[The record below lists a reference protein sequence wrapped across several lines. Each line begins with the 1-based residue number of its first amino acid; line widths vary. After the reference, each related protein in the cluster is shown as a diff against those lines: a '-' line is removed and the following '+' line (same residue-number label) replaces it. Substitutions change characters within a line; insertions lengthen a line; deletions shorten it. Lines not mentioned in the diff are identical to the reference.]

1 MAGEVKLGAKTLN
14 SIAETLSEIPI
25 DKREAAAAKLGFDV
39 DALNQVIAN
48 PKAKGAKALLTNVA
62 EKLGGGIEA
71 TQEFVNQVL
80 GRAKTD
86 LEMVGAKAA
95 QGGKVPPAVQPAFRA
110 ESLGKERGY
119 TTQPPIGG
127 PIVPAPQ
134 SKALQT
140 AQKTPSF
147 YPSETV
153 DAATGAPMSS
163 QTAVV
168 PYGSAFDRPTAAQ
181 AEVAGAAAQAKPG
194 PAGRGVSEMTPEAKT
209 PRAEGYRTEAERA
222 ADLGLSMDMN
232 LTPEARRAAK
242 YGLGL
247 GGVAAAGLGAKA
259 LLEQKP
265 FAVNPEAQQAAP
277 TVAIAGT
284 DTPEKVNSVVDNAV
298 SAGGLTGEQ
307 GEQVKQQV
315 QTLEQVLEA
324 AQAKLGKKLDQDR
337 ARIEFYQLLDKVVDG
352 VASMIGANALM
363 NKNLPYALDFSK
375 GPQIDWNARLA
386 SVTKEYQTGV
396 ANLMS
401 KYKIEKTAEMAQARA
416 AERKL
421 EKEEER
427 AFRQEMQTE
436 RLAAERQ
443 AAEQK
448 QITKAEETAEGKAAK
463 LSASVALALDETI
476 APGRLLTEKKNLI
489 TLGIDQFGKDEI
501 NSMIKKATE
510 GVEGDRNVLRQLGVS
525 WDALWGADEKLNAKE
540 QQAVTKKFA
549 ELLNERMTKQ
559 ALGQAPAAESPDL
572 QAKRARLE
580 ELKRKAATGG
590 Q

>member
-427 AFRQEMQTE
+427 AYREKRDQEE
-436 RLAAERQ
+436 RDFQIQKIAMEQNIKLPEATYKWELGQYQRKNKDFADLTAA
-443 AAEQK
+443 
-448 QITKAEETAEGKAAK
+448 
-463 LSASVALALDETI
+463 VA
-476 APGRLLTEKKNLI
+476 R
-489 TLGIDQFGKDEI
+489 KDEAAI
-501 NSMIKKATE
+501 
-510 GVEGDRNVLRQLGVS
+510 
-525 WDALWGADEKLNAKE
+525 
-540 QQAVTKKFA
+540 KKFA
-549 ELLNERMTKQ
+549 QRLNIPQDEASKIATDSKKYSSWFWNSDKESDLQKALAPYEPVEPTAPKPGQQ
-559 ALGQAPAAESPDL
+559 AAPAAESPDL

>member
-427 AFRQEMQTE
+427 AYREKRDQEE
-436 RLAAERQ
+436 RDFQIQKIAMEQNIKLPEATYKWELGQYQRKNKDFADLTAAV
-443 AAEQK
+443 
-448 QITKAEETAEGKAAK
+448 AK
-463 LSASVALALDETI
+463 
-476 APGRLLTEKKNLI
+476 
-489 TLGIDQFGKDEI
+489 KDEAAI
-501 NSMIKKATE
+501 
-510 GVEGDRNVLRQLGVS
+510 
-525 WDALWGADEKLNAKE
+525 
-540 QQAVTKKFA
+540 KKFA
-549 ELLNERMTKQ
+549 QRLNIPQDEASKIATDSKKYSSWFWNSDKESDLQKALAPYEPVEPTAPKPGQQ
-559 ALGQAPAAESPDL
+559 AAPAAESPDL